1 MAIIIVSYNI
11 VIMAGKAW
19 KQTALWRTHGGVEL
33 TAAACSHFFSRTRNR
48 EKVGVRFG
56 I

>member
-1 MAIIIVSYNI
+1 MVIISVSYNI

-19 KQTALWRTHGGVEL
+19 KQTALWRTHGGAGL
-33 TAAACSHFFSRTRNR
+33 TAAACSHFLSRTGSR
-48 EKVGVRFG
+48 EEVGIKFG